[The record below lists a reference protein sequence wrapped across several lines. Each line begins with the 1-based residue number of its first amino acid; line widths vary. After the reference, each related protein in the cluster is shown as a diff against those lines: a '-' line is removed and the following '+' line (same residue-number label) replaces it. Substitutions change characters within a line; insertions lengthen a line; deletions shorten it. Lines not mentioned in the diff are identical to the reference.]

1 MSFGEN
7 IVELVNKANSPLI
20 QKASRWCRVP
30 LGSITNIL
38 NGYPFASDQF
48 NLERGAPII
57 RIRDV
62 TSGKTGTKYSG
73 DIPEGYWIEAG
84 DYIVGMD
91 GDFNARIWNS
101 ERGLLNQRVCKISAD
116 SRFLDLSFLA
126 YVLPGYLKLIND
138 HTPSVTVKH
147 LSSRTLQETPIPL
160 PPLPEQRR
168 IVRKLDS
175 VSARS
180 STARYHLTALEKLG
194 PRYKLAVLR
203 SAFAGE
209 LTAKFRAERTLEP
222 VSTLL
227 KRIPPP
233 QQGRGGRQ
241 PTTEVIEGRGGISV
255 NVPNVDL
262 PEGWNWV
269 SLLRVARQETGHTPS
284 RSRPDWWD
292 GDVCWISIPD
302 ANLHHGRVIF
312 DTIQKTNEEGLA
324 NSSARLLP
332 AGTVVLSRTASVGYI
347 CILGKDMATSQDFA
361 TWTCTDALLPEYL
374 MYALLSEGED
384 IKKFGEGSTHT
395 TIYFPEIR
403 AFHIKLAP
411 IEEQHE
417 IVHKIKAAF
426 AKIDRLAAEAEK
438 ALKLLGHLDQ
448 RILAKAFAGDL
459 VPQDSNDEP
468 AETLLARIREAR
480 AAAPK
485 SRRGR
490 K

>member
-1 MSFGEN
+1 MTGLPQGWAQTTLSEASKDISYGFTTSATSQQGRPKFLR
-7 IVELVNKANSPLI
+7 ITDVQDYSVNW
-20 QKASRWCRVP
+20 ASVP
-30 LGSITNIL
+30 
-38 NGYPFASDQF
+38 YCQDEPPEKF
-48 NLERGAPII
+48 NLA
-57 RIRDV
+57 
-62 TSGKTGTKYSG
+62 SG
-73 DIPEGYWIEAG
+73 DIVIARTGATTGKSYLISQVPERTVFASYLI
-84 DYIVGMD
+84 
-91 GDFNARIWNS
+91 
-101 ERGLLNQRVCKISAD
+101 RVRANVCID
-116 SRFLDLSFLA
+116 PPFLSRFMQSPA
-126 YVLPGYLKLIND
+126 YWEQITTVSKGTAQPGANASILGAL
-138 HTPSVTVKH
+138 
-147 LSSRTLQETPIPL
+147 EIPL

-168 IVRKLDS
+168 IVRKLDTL
-175 VSARS
+175 SARS
-180 STARYHLTALEKLG
+180 STARTQLTALEKLV

-209 LTAKFRAERTLEP
+209 LTAKFRAERALEA

-227 KRIPPP
+227 KRVPPL

-241 PTTEVIEGRGGISV
+241 PTTEVIAGRGGISV
-255 NVPNVDL
+255 NVPDVDL
-262 PEGWNWV
+262 PEGWDWV
-269 SLLRVARQETGHTPS
+269 PLLRVARQETGHTPS

-292 GDVCWISIPD
+292 GDVCWMSIPD
-302 ANLHHGRVIF
+302 ANVHHGRVIY
-312 DTIQKTNEEGLA
+312 DTLQKTNEEGLA

-417 IVHKIKAAF
+417 IVRRIKAAF
-426 AKIDRLAAEAEK
+426 AKIDRLAAEATK

-459 VPQDSNDEP
+459 VPQDPNDEP
-468 AETLLARIREAR
+468 AETLLARIVEAR
-480 AAAPK
+480 ATAPK
-485 SRRGR
+485 AKRGR
-490 K
+490 KAKA

>member
-1 MSFGEN
+1 MTGLPQGWAVAKVEQLFELVRGVTYDKTEVVAHAQPGFVGVLRATNIQNGEADRSDLVYAPAHCVSEKQMLQELDLLMATSSGSRSVVGKLAEIGKGFEGHSFGAFCS
-7 IVELVNKANSPLI
+7 VARPLI
-20 QKASRWCRVP
+20 PEFSKWVSYFSKSRAYRDYVEAVA
-30 LGSITNIL
+30 LGTNI
-38 NGYPFASDQF
+38 NNFRSRDIDR
-48 NLERGAPII
+48 LE
-57 RIRDV
+57 
-62 TSGKTGTKYSG
+62 
-73 DIPEGYWIEAG
+73 
-84 DYIVGMD
+84 
-91 GDFNARIWNS
+91 
-101 ERGLLNQRVCKISAD
+101 
-116 SRFLDLSFLA
+116 
-126 YVLPGYLKLIND
+126 
-138 HTPSVTVKH
+138 
-147 LSSRTLQETPIPL
+147 IPL

-168 IVRKLDS
+168 IVRRLETL
-175 VSARS
+175 SARS
-180 STARYHLTALEKLG
+180 TTAHTQLTAIEKLG

-209 LTAKFRAERTLEP
+209 LSAKFRTERTLEP

-227 KRIPPP
+227 KRIPLP

-292 GDVCWISIPD
+292 GDVCWMSIPD
-302 ANLHHGRVIF
+302 ANLNHGRVIF
-312 DTIQKTNEEGLA
+312 DTIQKTNEDGLA

-417 IVHKIKAAF
+417 IVRRIKAAF
-426 AKIDRLAAEAEK
+426 AKIDRLASEADK

-459 VPQDSNDEP
+459 VPQDPTDEP
-468 AETLLARIREAR
+468 AETLLARIRETK

>member
-1 MSFGEN
+1 MTGLPQGWVNTDLGELAEFIMGQAPPGDSYNSEGIGTPLVKAGEFGATHPVIDGWTTKPLKFAKSSDVLICVVGATAGKINMGADCAIGRSVAAIRPNQALDQEYLFSFLKTR
-7 IVELVNKANSPLI
+7 VLVLR
-20 QKASRWCRVP
+20 KASNGTAQGVISKP
-30 LGSITNIL
+30 L
-38 NGYPFASDQF
+38 
-48 NLERGAPII
+48 
-57 RIRDV
+57 
-62 TSGKTGTKYSG
+62 
-73 DIPEGYWIEAG
+73 
-84 DYIVGMD
+84 
-91 GDFNARIWNS
+91 
-101 ERGLLNQRVCKISAD
+101 
-116 SRFLDLSFLA
+116 LDA
-126 YVLPGYLKLIND
+126 EV
-138 HTPSVTVKH
+138 
-147 LSSRTLQETPIPL
+147 IPL

-168 IVRKLDS
+168 IVRKLDTL
-175 VSARS
+175 SARS
-180 STARYHLTALEKLG
+180 TTARTHLTAIEKLG

-209 LTAKFRAERTLEP
+209 LTAKFRAETTPEP

-227 KRIPPP
+227 KRTPPP

-241 PTTEVIEGRGGISV
+241 PTTEVIAGRGGISV
-255 NVPNVDL
+255 NVPDVDL
-262 PEGWNWV
+262 PEGWAWV
-269 SLLRVARQETGHTPS
+269 PLLRVARQETGHTPS

-292 GDVCWISIPD
+292 GGVCWMSIPD
-302 ANLHHGRVIF
+302 ANLHHGRVIY

-426 AKIDRLAAEAEK
+426 AKIDRLAAEAAK

-468 AETLLARIREAR
+468 AETLLARIREAK